1 MTPTFGQGSRAPGG
15 ETRKQQAVSPRA
27 RFCREF
33 QSELACLKNH
43 SDMPEGLLR
52 LFRQGVETRNGFS
65 RRQTV
70 VARPKAARIALPQP
84 APEGNRMQSR
94 RIDERNR
101 LLKNPVQRAR
111 LRLNR
116 SLAAKR

>member
-1 MTPTFGQGSRAPGG
+1 LGKAPG
-15 ETRKQQAVSPRA
+15 R
-27 RFCREF
+27 REAKHGNSRQFRRERVFAASF

-52 LFRQGVETRNGFS
+52 LFRQGVETRNGFSRRQNGFS

-94 RIDERNR
+94 RIDER
-101 LLKNPVQRAR
+101 KGIDFQAR
-111 LRLNR
+111 QV
-116 SLAAKR
+116 SLALPDRRA